1 MYKLRATIS
10 KDVRVLLRDRIG
22 LIFMFAMPILL
33 VLIVTSIQN
42 STFELVGKN
51 KVSLLVSNHDTGAIS
66 RDFIRAVDKIGFFE
80 LIPASAGSAAVD
92 SAGSGHSASTGSASL
107 SGVGGEDSIRER
119 IRHKDAL
126 LGLVIPADFSAR
138 IAARAKSVTGKVQS
152 SFGLDSTVST
162 PGSASG
168 GGAVDSGSRAAPGS
182 GLLSG
187 GDTAE
192 MPIALYY
199 HPVLQESF
207 RRSAEGALYS
217 ALQLVESRQILRT
230 LYYSLNEKELPD
242 SLERQLLNS
251 RTHIDELA
259 VSRDGNRDLPNAT
272 QHNIPSWTIFAM
284 FFVVL
289 SLGSGIVREKRN
301 GSFIRLKTLPT
312 SYVVAILSKQL
323 TYLVVTLAQA
333 AVIFALGAWLFPFIG
348 LPALHYPGDW
358 AALIVVTLL
367 CGWCAVSY
375 AICIGVF
382 AQTEEQANGFGAVSI
397 VILAAVGGLMVPS
410 FAMPGSFHLAMSLS
424 PLHWCLEAYYGLF
437 LEGGSLKDV
446 WANILPLFLIIAA
459 LQGLSFWGLKRKNLI

>member
-1 MYKLRATIS
+1 MFKLWATIE

-22 LIFMFAMPILL
+22 LIFMFGMPILL
-33 VLIVTSIQN
+33 VLIVTNIQN
-42 STFELVGKN
+42 STFELMGKN
-51 KVSLLVSNHDTGAIS
+51 KVPLLVCDRDTGAVS
-66 RDFIRAVDKIGFFE
+66 RDFLQAVDKIGFFR
-80 LIPASAGSAAVD
+80 LIPLSAT
-92 SAGSGHSASTGSASL
+92 AGD
-107 SGVGGEDSIRER
+107 DSIRIR

-138 IAARAKSVTGKVQS
+138 VAAKAKSVTGKVQV
-152 SFGLDSTVST
+152 SFGLDSAVG
-162 PGSASG
+162 GSNTHAT
-168 GGAVDSGSRAAPGS
+168 DS
-182 GLLSG
+182 L
-187 GDTAE
+187 
-192 MPIALYY
+192 PISLYY

-230 LYYSLNEKELPD
+230 LYFSLNEKELPD
-242 SLERQLLNS
+242 SLERELLNN
-251 RTHIDELA
+251 RTSITELP
-259 VSRDGNRDLPNAT
+259 VSRDGLRDLPNAT
-272 QHNIPSWTIFAM
+272 QHNIPAWTIFAM

-289 SLGSGIVREKRN
+289 SLGSGLVREKRN

-312 SYVVAILSKQL
+312 SYAVAILSKQL

-333 AVIFALGAWLFPFIG
+333 AVIFAIGAWVFPWIG
-348 LPALHYPGDW
+348 LPVLHFSGEWGALF
-358 AALIVVTLL
+358 LVTVL

-397 VILAAVGGLMVPS
+397 VILAAVGGLMVPD
-410 FAMPGSFHLAMSLS
+410 FAMPGSFHLAMTLS

-437 LEGGSLKDV
+437 LEGGGLKDV

>member
-1 MYKLRATIS
+1 MYKLWATIS

-22 LIFMFAMPILL
+22 LIFMFGMPILL

-51 KVSLLVSNHDTGAIS
+51 KVSLLVCNRDTGAIS
-66 RDFIRAVDKIGFFE
+66 RDFIRAVDNIGFFQ
-80 LIPASAGSAAVD
+80 LVPVAVSGRPVSQSVPAVTASGAAV
-92 SAGSGHSASTGSASL
+92 
-107 SGVGGEDSIRER
+107 EDSIRER

-138 IAARAKSVTGKVQS
+138 IAAKARSVTGKVQT
-152 SFGLDSTVST
+152 SFGLDSTVNG
-162 PGSASG
+162 PGA
-168 GGAVDSGSRAAPGS
+168 GSRAAPGE
-182 GLLSG
+182 GLVSG
-187 GDTAE
+187 GDTAS
-192 MPIALYY
+192 MPVALYY
-199 HPVLQESF
+199 NPVLQESF

-230 LYYSLNEKELPD
+230 LYYSLNEKVLPD
-242 SLERQLLNS
+242 SLERELLND
-251 RTHIDELA
+251 RTPIKEIPA
-259 VSRDGNRDLPNAT
+259 SRDGNRVLPNAT

-284 FFVVL
+284 FFVVI
-289 SLGSGIVREKRN
+289 SLGAGIVREKRN

-312 SYVVAILSKQL
+312 SYAVAILSKQL

-333 AVIFALGAWLFPFIG
+333 ALIFIIGAWLFPLIG
-348 LPALHYPGDW
+348 LPVLRFPGDW
-358 AALIVVTLL
+358 GALFLVTLL

-446 WANILPLFLIIAA
+446 WANILPLFLIIVA

>member
-1 MYKLRATIS
+1 
-10 KDVRVLLRDRIG
+10 
-22 LIFMFAMPILL
+22 
-33 VLIVTSIQN
+33 
-42 STFELVGKN
+42 
-51 KVSLLVSNHDTGAIS
+51 
-66 RDFIRAVDKIGFFE
+66 
-80 LIPASAGSAAVD
+80 
-92 SAGSGHSASTGSASL
+92 L
-107 SGVGGEDSIRER
+107 SGAAAADLIHER

-138 IAARAKSVTGKVQS
+138 IAARAKSVTGKVQA
-152 SFGLDSTVST
+152 SFGLDSTMNAPDSQDSLPVS
-162 PGSASG
+162 
-168 GGAVDSGSRAAPGS
+168 
-182 GLLSG
+182 
-187 GDTAE
+187 
-192 MPIALYY
+192 LYY
-199 HPVLQESF
+199 DPVLQESF

-217 ALQLVESRQILRT
+217 ALQLVESKQILRT
-230 LYYSLNEKELPD
+230 LYYALNEKALPD
-242 SLERQLLNS
+242 SLERQLLNN
-251 RTHIDELA
+251 RTRIDELPA
-259 VSRDGNRDLPNAT
+259 VSRKDNRDLPNAT

-312 SYVVAILSKQL
+312 SYAVAIFSKQL

-333 AVIFALGAWLFPFIG
+333 VVIFALGAWLFPVIG
-348 LPALHYPGDW
+348 LPPLHFPGDW

-446 WANILPLFLIIAA
+446 WANILSLFLIIAA

>member
-1 MYKLRATIS
+1 MFKLSATIS

-22 LIFMFAMPILL
+22 LIFMFGMPILL

-51 KVSLLVSNHDTGAIS
+51 KVSLLIYNRDTGAVS
-66 RDFIRAVDKIGFFE
+66 REFIQAVETIGLFQVM
-80 LIPASAGSAAVD
+80 PMAAGSTGTAGAPSSGAAAAD
-92 SAGSGHSASTGSASL
+92 L
-107 SGVGGEDSIRER
+107 IRER

-138 IAARAKSVTGKVQS
+138 VAARAKSVTGKVQA
-152 SFGLDSTVST
+152 SFGLDSTVNA
-162 PGSASG
+162 P
-168 GGAVDSGSRAAPGS
+168 DSLVNDSLPVS
-182 GLLSG
+182 
-187 GDTAE
+187 
-192 MPIALYY
+192 LYY

-217 ALQLVESRQILRT
+217 ALQLVESKQILRT
-230 LYYSLNEKELPD
+230 LYFSLNEKALPD
-242 SLERQLLNS
+242 SLERQLLNN
-251 RTHIDELA
+251 RTRINEMPVA
-259 VSRDGNRDLPNAT
+259 RDGNRDLPNAT

-312 SYVVAILSKQL
+312 SYAVAIFSKQL

-333 AVIFALGAWLFPFIG
+333 VVIFALGAWLFPLIG
-348 LPALHYPGDW
+348 LPPLHFPGDW
-358 AALIVVTLL
+358 AALVVVTLL

>member
-1 MYKLRATIS
+1 MFKLWATIV

-22 LIFMFAMPILL
+22 LVFMFGMPILL

-42 STFELVGKN
+42 STFELVNKN
-51 KVSLLVSNHDTGAIS
+51 KVSLLVCDQDTGAVS
-66 RDFIRAVDKIGFFE
+66 REFIAAVDKIGFFQ
-80 LIPASAGSAAVD
+80 LIPMSAA
-92 SAGSGHSASTGSASL
+92 AGD
-107 SGVGGEDSIRER
+107 DSIRER

-126 LGLVIPADFSAR
+126 LGLVVPADFSAR
-138 IAARAKSVTGKVQS
+138 IAAKARRVTGKVQA
-152 SFGLDSTVST
+152 SFGLDSTVGG
-162 PGSASG
+162 PGLPAAG
-168 GGAVDSGSRAAPGS
+168 SGSRAAAG
-182 GLLSG
+182 GALVSG
-187 GDTAE
+187 GDTAA
-192 MPIALYY
+192 MPVALYY

-217 ALQLVESRQILRT
+217 ALQLVESKQILRT
-230 LYYSLNEKELPD
+230 LYFSLNEKELPD
-242 SLERQLLNS
+242 SLERELLNN
-251 RTHIDELA
+251 RTSISELP
-259 VSRDGNRDLPNAT
+259 VSRNGFRDLPNAT
-272 QHNIPSWTIFAM
+272 QHNIPAWTIFAM

-289 SLGSGIVREKRN
+289 SLGGGIVREKRN

-312 SYVVAILSKQL
+312 SYAVAILSKQL

-333 AVIFALGAWLFPFIG
+333 AVIFAIGGWVFQWIG
-348 LPALHYPGDW
+348 LPVLHFPSQWGV
-358 AALIVVTLL
+358 LLLLTFL

-397 VILAAVGGLMVPS
+397 VILAAVGGLMVPD
-410 FAMPGSFHLAMSLS
+410 FAMPGSFHLAMTLS

-437 LEGGSLKDV
+437 LEGGGLKDV